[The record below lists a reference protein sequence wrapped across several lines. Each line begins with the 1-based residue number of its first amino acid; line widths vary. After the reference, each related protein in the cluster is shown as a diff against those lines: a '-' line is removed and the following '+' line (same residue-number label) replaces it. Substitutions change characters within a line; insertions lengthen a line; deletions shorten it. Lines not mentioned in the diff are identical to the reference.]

1 MEDYFLFLVI
11 TLIWSYLNVAYKNAY
26 LLIGYLLLI
35 IGLNMLM
42 SIAKLKCGGNPLNV
56 LSPWIM
62 FLAIVYVLEDGK
74 MLAVFENTFGNA
86 WLYFSNAEQDIQ
98 TSVLT
103 EALNKKIDVQ
113 GVQVV
118 SNSILSKANLRNIDS
133 FIGEWG
139 KLGLTLDVDKVHRIL
154 SIKECISKTIW
165 YVLTGV
171 FVLSVIN
178 MNISTMN
185 ALCGSSDT
193 KIRLKPDED
202 EEAKLVNIYD

>member
-1 MEDYFLFLVI
+1 
-11 TLIWSYLNVAYKNAY
+11 
-26 LLIGYLLLI
+26 
-35 IGLNMLM
+35 MLM

-62 FLAIVYVLEDGK
+62 FLAVVYVLEDGK

-86 WLYFSNAEQDIQ
+86 WLYFSGAEQELQ
-98 TSVLT
+98 TSIIT
-103 EALNKKIDVQ
+103 EALNKKINIQ
-113 GVQVV
+113 GIQVV
-118 SNSILSKANLRNIDS
+118 SDSVLSKANIRNINT
-133 FIGEWG
+133 FMNEWG
-139 KLGLTLDVDKVHRIL
+139 KLGLTLDATKVERIL
-154 SIKECISKTIW
+154 SIKESISKTIW

-193 KIRLKPDED
+193 KILLKPDE
-202 EEAKLVNIYD
+202 EEEVKLVNIYD